1 MALIR
6 PRDALLIGIGVAIL
20 GWAVLPPSALSIDE
34 TCMPVSGPAAV
45 SAKLFPGTF
54 WRKQLE
60 AVVAERDDL
69 LARPARRARIE
80 AQVKAEASA
89 IEGRMDRL
97 SREQTRIDDRAE
109 KERAEMAEQSA
120 RLKRLSWLMAC
131 EGEIRRR
138 TAN

>member
-1 MALIR
+1 MAKIR
-6 PRDALLIGIGVAIL
+6 LRDALLIGGGVAFL
-20 GWAVLPPSALSIDE
+20 AWAVLPPSALSIDE
-34 TCMPVSGPAAV
+34 SCAPVSGPAAL
-45 SAKLFPGTF
+45 SARLFPGAF
-54 WRKQLE
+54 WRKQLD

-80 AQVKAEASA
+80 AQIKAEASA

-97 SREQTRIDDRAE
+97 SREQTRIDDRTE

-131 EGEIRRR
+131 EGEIRQTLAR
-138 TAN
+138 